1 MKEPTWVLGA
11 RGRCRIDKEIKT
23 TKPHAGAFDRTE
35 DYCRLSGVRRQG
47 IHYRGGVPEQ
57 I

>member
-1 MKEPTWVLGA
+1 MLGA